1 MLEYAV
7 ERKII
12 NISPMHN
19 LKINTKKLLV
29 KEKKTEAK
37 RKFFIKKK
45 YERLMNGQ
53 WMIFTIV

>member
-29 KEKKTEAK
+29 KEKKKEAT